1 MKRLVNYARLH
12 CALGR
17 VRAEGKACA
26 GEMSDAAEVLGTIY
40 EQLAVLPRVSTLV
53 THVFELPVREA
64 VHCQACGKDTHQ
76 SSFVQSFYCVS
87 ATALR
92 MQGML
97 AVDDNEGVMPPL
109 GQLLLV
115 SLLHGTLSARIF

>member
-1 MKRLVNYARLH
+1 MKEKLVR
-12 CALGR
+12 
-17 VRAEGKACA
+17 A

-40 EQLAVLPRVSTLV
+40 AQLEALPGVCPPLTA
-53 THVFELPVREA
+53 VFELPVREA
-64 VHCQACGKDTHQ
+64 VHCAACAKDTHQ

-97 AVDDNEGVMPPL
+97 SLDDNEGIMPPL
-109 GQLLLV
+109 GELLLV
-115 SLLHGTLSARIF
+115 SMPL

>member
-1 MKRLVNYARLH
+1 MR
-12 CALGR
+12 
-17 VRAEGKACA
+17 A

-40 EQLAVLPRVSTLV
+40 EQLGALPGVRPPLTA
-53 THVFELPVREA
+53 VFEQPVREA
-64 VHCQACGKDTHQ
+64 VHCRACRKDTHR

-97 AVDDNEGVMPPL
+97 SLDDHEGAMPPL
-109 GQLLLV
+109 GELLLV
-115 SLLHGTLSARIF
+115 SVLLGCAALHAAFGGDYACMHLVLLE

>member
-1 MKRLVNYARLH
+1 MR
-12 CALGR
+12 
-17 VRAEGKACA
+17 A

-40 EQLAVLPRVSTLV
+40 EQLGALPGVRPPLTA
-53 THVFELPVREA
+53 VFEQPVREA
-64 VHCQACGKDTHQ
+64 VHCRACSKDTHR

-97 AVDDNEGVMPPL
+97 SLDDNEGAMPPL
-109 GQLLLV
+109 GELLLV
-115 SLLHGTLSARIF
+115 SALLGCAAFHAASGRDYACMHPVLLE